1 MCDEIALESSKLLL
15 ISVPGKCQS
24 QHLQLELGKVVFIEV
39 EDFGY

>member
-24 QHLQLELGKVVFIEV
+24 QHLQLVGKVVFIEV